1 MKKVRIANFF
11 AVGVGVV
18 SLTATANAETS
29 AHNVFDV
36 QPRAINLQI
45 CDVNQL
51 SLSSIHQMISQRNC
65 RDIQIVRSSAD
76 NVLHL

>member
-1 MKKVRIANFF
+1 MKKISITSLL
-11 AVGVGVV
+11 AVGAA
-18 SLTATANAETS
+18 SLTSVASIHASTKD
-29 AHNVFDV
+29 VFDI
-36 QPRAINLQI
+36 QPRAINLQV